1 MDLSALRQQV
11 MFQIGGD
18 AEDVKDFLPHLNDY
32 INEAYDRLVM
42 AAHGRHLCPEDE
54 RFQPLSHELSQP
66 TLPAWT
72 HRAIA
77 DWATW
82 LVCRNGSAQRQI
94 CGSLSKVHA
103 ARNIYIHIL
112 IIHAYADALFKHRQQ
127 EGQAALVYA

>member
-66 TLPAWT
+66 ALPAWT

-82 LVCRNGSAQRQI
+82 LVCRNGSAQRQNRGYAFRKAFLDVESRLRGAPKHI
-94 CGSLSKVHA
+94 H
-103 ARNIYIHIL
+103 NIPL
-112 IIHAYADALFKHRQQ
+112 
-127 EGQAALVYA
+127 

>member
-82 LVCRNGSAQRQI
+82 LVCRNGSAQRQNRGYAFRKAFLDVESRLRGAPKHI
-94 CGSLSKVHA
+94 H
-103 ARNIYIHIL
+103 NIPL
-112 IIHAYADALFKHRQQ
+112 
-127 EGQAALVYA
+127 